1 MCPDTF
7 TIFIVIM
14 QPNVSVQMREMCHHC
29 IFLAQIYDSILD
41 HLHMFSCISVLF
53 KRCLPTR
60 QRGLD
65 SLCSAQCHLGIAVLF
80 YWGHHVLSFLNNFLL
95 PSPTSPLPPPH
106 HKFFLESLVPATCYE
121 LGPFPLE
128 LSSS

>member
-1 MCPDTF
+1 MFLSKREKCAIIVFFWLSYMTPSYTIYTCAAAFLFFLKDVFQPD
-7 TIFIVIM
+7 
-14 QPNVSVQMREMCHHC
+14 
-29 IFLAQIYDSILD
+29 
-41 HLHMFSCISVLF
+41 
-53 KRCLPTR
+53 
-60 QRGLD
+60 RGLD
-65 SLCSAQCHLGIAVLF
+65 NLCSAQCHLGIAVLF